1 MKFEI
6 CATSCGYWDDTLLVE
21 YPQLKEFD
29 ITREEGHIVEIVEY
43 YIKISSLEELE
54 KLGKLLGKKLIID
67 FENWEIEI
75 YDYYRE

>member
-6 CATSCGYWDDTLLVE
+6 YSTKLRYRDNNLLSE

-29 ITREEGHIVEIVEY
+29 ITIEQENILKH
-43 YIKISSLEELE
+43 YITISSLEELE
-54 KLGKLLGKKLIID
+54 KLGKLLDERLIII
-67 FENWEIEI
+67 FEDYEIEI

>member
-6 CATSCGYWDDTLLVE
+6 YSTKLGYWENTLLAE

-29 ITREEGHIVEIVEY
+29 IERVKGNFLQY
-43 YIKISSLEELE
+43 YITISSLEDLE
-54 KLGKLLGKKLIID
+54 KLGKLLGEEIIID
-67 FENWEIEI
+67 FESYEIEI

>member
-6 CATSCGYWDDTLLVE
+6 YSTKLGYWDNYLLAE

-29 ITREEGHIVEIVEY
+29 ITRIEGNIVQY
-43 YIKISSLEELE
+43 YITISSLEELE
-54 KLGKLLGKKLIID
+54 KLGKLLDEELIIN
-67 FENWEIEI
+67 FEDYEIEI

>member
-6 CATSCGYWDDTLLVE
+6 FATSCGYWGDTLLVG

-29 ITREEGHIVEIVEY
+29 IEREEGNIVQY
-43 YIKISSLEELE
+43 YITISSLEELE

>member
-6 CATSCGYWDDTLLVE
+6 CATSCGYWEDTLLVE
-21 YPQLKEFD
+21 YPQLKQFN
-29 ITREEGHIVEIVEY
+29 ITRKEDGSIVNY
-43 YIKISSLEELE
+43 YITISSLEELE
-54 KLGKLLGKKLIID
+54 KLGKLVGKKLIIN

>member
-6 CATSCGYWDDTLLVE
+6 YSTKLGYWDNTLLVE

-29 ITREEGHIVEIVEY
+29 ITRKEGNIVQY
-43 YIKISSLEELE
+43 YITISSLEELE
-54 KLGKLLGKKLIID
+54 KLGKLLDEKLIIK
-67 FENWEIEI
+67 FESFEIEI

>member
-6 CATSCGYWDDTLLVE
+6 YATSCGYWEDTLLVE

-29 ITREEGHIVEIVEY
+29 ITREEGNIVQY
-43 YIKISSLEELE
+43 YITISSLEELE
-54 KLGKLLGKKLIID
+54 KLGKLVGKRLIVD
-67 FENWEIEI
+67 FEDCEIEI